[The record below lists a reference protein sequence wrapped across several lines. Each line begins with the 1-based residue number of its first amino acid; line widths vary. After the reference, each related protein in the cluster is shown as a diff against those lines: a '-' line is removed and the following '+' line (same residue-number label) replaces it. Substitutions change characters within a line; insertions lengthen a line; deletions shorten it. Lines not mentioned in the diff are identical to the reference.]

1 MKIRTITTG
10 IPSPFSHDYLQR
22 AAEFNAAC
30 RTRFEANGYEVQST
44 RISTQIWN
52 DAPDIEDILAL
63 ETQTKALGIEFL
75 SLGTIFPDEPHPVGA
90 LSTCAELPNPHPV
103 GALSKRAIPPNPL
116 EHIADAIAQS
126 ETFFASVSIDI
137 KHVNDLLIG
146 RRVSKFLESTA
157 NIIQQIAHNT
167 ENGYGN
173 LRFAALMN
181 CPPNTPFFPAAYW
194 QADSM
199 NFGIGWQAADLV
211 YETFADAP
219 NLNTALQH
227 LKTRMEKEG
236 QQIVAIAQ
244 TLAHEHDIPF
254 IGIDVS
260 PAPMGDESI
269 AYALE
274 QQLPGHFGERG
285 TLTVCAN
292 LTRTLRALAL
302 PLCGYSG
309 LMLPVLE
316 DIGLGQRSQEGCFN
330 LDSLLLY
337 SAVCGTGLDT
347 IPIPGDAT
355 TSQITAILTDV
366 AVLSSRLSK
375 PLSVRLFPVPG
386 LKAGEM
392 TRFQSPYLT
401 NTTVMSI

>member
-30 RTRFEANGYEVQST
+30 HSRFEANGYEVQST
-44 RISTQIWN
+44 RLSTQIWN

-90 LSTCAELPNPHPV
+90 R
-103 GALSKRAIPPNPL
+103 SKLAIPPNPL

-137 KHVNDLLIG
+137 KDVNDLLIG

-211 YETFADAP
+211 YEAFADAP

-236 QQIVAIAQ
+236 QRIVAIAQ
-244 TLAHEHDIPF
+244 TLAHEHEIPF

-292 LTRTLRALAL
+292 LTRTLRALKL

-386 LKAGEM
+386 LNAGEM

>member
-30 RTRFEANGYEVQST
+30 HSRFEANGYEVQST
-44 RISTQIWN
+44 RISTRIWN

-75 SLGTIFPDEPHPVGA
+75 SLGTIFPDEPHPVG
-90 LSTCAELPNPHPV
+90 E
-103 GALSKRAIPPNPL
+103 LSKRAIPPNPL
-116 EHIADAIAQS
+116 EHIADAVAQS

-157 NIIQQIAHNT
+157 NIIQQIARNT

-292 LTRTLRALAL
+292 LTRTLRALKL

-366 AVLSSRLSK
+366 ATLSSRLSK

-386 LKAGEM
+386 LNAGEM
-392 TRFQSPYLT
+392 TRFESPYLT

>member
-30 RTRFEANGYEVQST
+30 HTRFEANGYEVQST

-75 SLGTIFPDEPHPVGA
+75 SLGTIFLDEPHPIGA
-90 LSTCAELPNPHPV
+90 LSKRAELPKPHPV

-137 KHVNDLLIG
+137 KDVNDLLIG

-157 NIIQQIAHNT
+157 SIIQQIAHNT

-194 QADSM
+194 QANSM

-219 NLNTALQH
+219 NLNAALQH

-254 IGIDVS
+254 VGIDVS
-260 PAPMGDESI
+260 PAPMGTESI
-269 AYALE
+269 AYAIE
-274 QQLPGHFGERG
+274 QQLLGHFGERG

-386 LKAGEM
+386 LNAGEM